1 MRSGKLFIKPGVN
14 SVCAVRAGVLSKRG
28 RKLNLF
34 HMCCREL
41 PECDRR
47 IPVHHLQRR
56 FIHVKLKWDHM
67 HRGEDDTTNTS
78 APDSDEDRCVFE
90 GFIYGFEGFIK
101 LISVS
106 VGSGVNT
113 F

>member
-14 SVCAVRAGVLSKRG
+14 SVCAVHTGVLSERG

-34 HMCCREL
+34 HLCCREL

-67 HRGEDDTTNTS
+67 QQLSTGNICKHVR
-78 APDSDEDRCVFE
+78 SDYMCRMRRRNV
-90 GFIYGFEGFIK
+90 
-101 LISVS
+101 
-106 VGSGVNT
+106 
-113 F
+113 